1 MHNSE
6 RTPQLFS
13 AHAKNIARRVL
24 QFSALGFNIYST
36 TYNSI
41 EDVYFMPE
49 LLMFSPFATR
59 ACIDLVVVDD
69 EIAERRERFEF
80 SLKRTTD
87 LDRRITMDPSPGEI
101 FIEDNDGI
109 NFTSSSPASVN
120 DAVIA
125 ASVLSVVVAIAIVA
139 VIIVIIFHRRKAKK
153 IVLLE

>member
-1 MHNSE
+1 
-6 RTPQLFS
+6 
-13 AHAKNIARRVL
+13 
-24 QFSALGFNIYST
+24 
-36 TYNSI
+36 
-41 EDVYFMPE
+41 
-49 LLMFSPFATR
+49 MFSPFATR

-87 LDRRITMDPSPGEI
+87 LDRRINVDPSPGEI
-101 FIEDNDGI
+101 YNDGI

-139 VIIVIIFHRRKAKK
+139 VTIVIIFHRRKAKK